1 MFRGRYCHNIDNKGR
16 VSIPAPFRE
25 ILVSQYEET
34 LVITNFDRCLVAFPL
49 QEWAAVE
56 ARTKELSMLQK
67 DVRAFIRY
75 FYSGAVECKIDRQGR
90 VLVPPSLREF
100 AHIDKEVML
109 VGAVNRI
116 EIWSKVV
123 WEEFIRESEEN
134 FEAIAAKLSEF
145 GV

>member
-1 MFRGRYCHNIDNKGR
+1 MFRGRYSHTIDTKGR

-25 ILVSQYEET
+25 ILISSYEET
-34 LVITNFDRCLVAFPL
+34 LVITNLDKCLVAFPL

-100 AHIDKEVML
+100 ARIDKEVML

-116 EIWSKVV
+116 ELWGKEA
-123 WEEFIRESEEN
+123 WDEYIRQSEAD
-134 FEAIAAKLSEF
+134 FETIAAKLSEF
-145 GV
+145 GI